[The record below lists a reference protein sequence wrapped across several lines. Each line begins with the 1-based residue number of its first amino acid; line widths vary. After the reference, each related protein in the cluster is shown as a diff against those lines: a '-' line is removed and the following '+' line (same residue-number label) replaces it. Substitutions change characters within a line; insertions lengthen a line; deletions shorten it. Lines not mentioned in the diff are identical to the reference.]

1 MNSTLNVALDD
12 LNATLDQCFA
22 DWTEG
27 ARTADPTRLAA
38 YASELFTGT
47 GGHTGQDKAD
57 SYSYADSIDALP
69 RLLGYVKG
77 STHTVDQRYVRMR
90 SAEEGVASF
99 EQTFEREGKVLLR
112 FLYLQTWRKIDGK
125 WLLVREMLEQMAGC

>member
-1 MNSTLNVALDD
+1 MNSTIETALHE

-22 DWTEG
+22 AWTE
-27 ARTADPTRLAA
+27 AALTADPTRLAA
-38 YASELFTGT
+38 YASELFSGT
-47 GGHTGQDKAD
+47 GGHTGQDQAD
-57 SYSYADSIDALP
+57 SYGHAESIDALP
-69 RLLGYVKG
+69 RLLGYIKG
-77 STHTVDQRYVRMR
+77 STHTVENRYVRMR

-99 EQTFEREGKVLLR
+99 DQTFERDGKIILR